1 MSAIRVGVDE
11 ADHGRHRQ
19 AELFGDVTAGHEDR
33 AAACGISR
41 KPPPRRH
48 RSARGNSRVDAL
60 AVHFLRVG
68 GGVHVAE
75 ADHGFHADVV
85 DRTGDHEV
93 GPAEGDL
100 VDAFFKGDGRG
111 AQAETGWIMLP

>member
-1 MSAIRVGVDE
+1 MGTIRVGVDE
-11 ADHGRHRQ
+11 ADHGRDRQ

-33 AAACGISR
+33 AAALGFQEAATATIVR
-41 KPPPRRH
+41 
-48 RSARGNSRVDAL
+48 AAEEARVDAL

-85 DRTGDHEV
+85 DRAGDHEI
-93 GPAEGDL
+93 GLA
-100 VDAFFKGDGRG
+100 
-111 AQAETGWIMLP
+111 

>member
-1 MSAIRVGVDE
+1 MHELGVLATEAGSQGTEARSRDRGVGTIRVGVDE
-11 ADHGRHRQ
+11 ADHGRDRQ

-33 AAACGISR
+33 AAALGFQEAATATIVR
-41 KPPPRRH
+41 
-48 RSARGNSRVDAL
+48 AAEEARVDAL

-85 DRTGDHEV
+85 DRAGDHEV
-93 GPAEGDL
+93 GLA
-100 VDAFFKGDGRG
+100 
-111 AQAETGWIMLP
+111 